1 MKDKVLLRFTVN
13 RTNRFVVIIIF
24 VIASL
29 LSLQAFI
36 TSGASYGIKV
46 MLSTFSSAIIGTI
59 ATLLNNKSDK
69 FDTISPVITNYSI
82 VAVAVYISYLQ
93 QGSSPIII
101 FIIYLGSVAMITMY
115 FRIKLLII
123 HSILL
128 NISLIILYF
137 ISPLSVMGPDYS
149 TSGFV
154 RTLLI
159 LDFILIVFYFL
170 TRWGNEY
177 IMSAIIK
184 EKNAIK
190 LLEQLENTMKEIDT
204 DTTNLNTSIEESFTF
219 IKNIEQMSDQT
230 RDVVE
235 EMAKGVGESA
245 ASTEKIV
252 SNANDAT

>member
-1 MKDKVLLRFTVN
+1 
-13 RTNRFVVIIIF
+13 
-24 VIASL
+24 
-29 LSLQAFI
+29 
-36 TSGASYGIKV
+36 
-46 MLSTFSSAIIGTI
+46 
-59 ATLLNNKSDK
+59 
-69 FDTISPVITNYSI
+69 
-82 VAVAVYISYLQ
+82 
-93 QGSSPIII
+93 
-101 FIIYLGSVAMITMY
+101 MITMY